1 MTMMIMN
8 RLFYWT
14 ILDDLL
20 LLTNDHL
27 VYADILKVQVSIND
41 GHHSLVLAEHA

>member
-1 MTMMIMN
+1 MVIMN

-20 LLTNDHL
+20 LLTKNHL
-27 VYADILKVQVSIND
+27 VYADILKVQFSINH
-41 GHHSLVLAEHA
+41 GSHFLVLAEHV